1 MFKGVIM
8 RVIKTITI
16 IFCLAVLVGCATGSV
31 IITGNVRPAI
41 DPMEVKIYL
50 ELPSQYEII
59 GIVEASSDVE
69 ISSQAAQDRVVNELK
84 NQAAKIGANGVVLT
98 NTGTQSG
105 GMSGF
110 YSGGVFYASSSETKT
125 AHGQAIYVIQE

>member
-1 MFKGVIM
+1 M
-8 RVIKTITI
+8 RFFRIITI
-16 IFCLAVLVGCATGSV
+16 ILCLAVLVGCATGSV
-31 IITGNVRPAI
+31 IITGNVRSAI
-41 DPMEVKIYL
+41 DPVEVKIYL

-69 ISSQAAQDRVVNELK
+69 FSSQAAQDRVITELK
-84 NQAAKIGANGVVLT
+84 NQAAKIGANGVILINVG
-98 NTGTQSG
+98 NQTGGTT
-105 GMSGF
+105 GF

>member
-1 MFKGVIM
+1 M
-8 RVIKTITI
+8 RFFRIVTI
-16 IFCLAVLVGCATGSV
+16 ILCLAVLVGCATGSV
-31 IITGNVRPAI
+31 IITGNVRSAI
-41 DPMEVKIYL
+41 DPVEVKIYL

-69 ISSQAAQDRVVNELK
+69 FSSQAAQDRVITELK
-84 NQAAKIGANGVVLT
+84 NQAAKIGANGVILINVG
-98 NTGTQSG
+98 NQTGGTT
-105 GMSGF
+105 GF